1 MLESMPRDIDVEARL
16 NDIAAATI
24 RVARASGTHAVT
36 IRAVAR
42 ELGGST
48 TLVTN
53 YLPSRGALII
63 NVLDRANTRWKREW
77 EQASQHLSAI
87 ERFES
92 LITLQHG
99 TDDTESVLRG
109 LILEIVA
116 NSASEPVLR
125 ESLHRESQAFLTVL
139 RDTAAEA
146 GFADPDAA
154 ADIGYLLLRGAYFA
168 NAEEPGYWSVERTL
182 QTALCALRALPRDA
196 ADHSSGRAAES
207 ASPVS
212 HHRST

>member
-1 MLESMPRDIDVEARL
+1 MPRDIDVEARL

-24 RVARASGTHAVT
+24 RVARTSGTHAVT

-63 NVLDRANTRWKREW
+63 NVLDRANARWKREW
-77 EQASQHLSAI
+77 EAASAGMSAAK
-87 ERFES
+87 RFES
-92 LITLQHG
+92 LITLQRDPDG
-99 TDDTESVLRG
+99 IEPVLRG

-116 NSASEPVLR
+116 NSASEPALR
-125 ESLHRESQAFLTVL
+125 ASLHAESQAFLSVL
-139 RDTAAEA
+139 HAAARAA
-146 GFADPDAA
+146 GYDDPRAA

-168 NAEEPGYWSVERTL
+168 NAEEPEHWSIDHTRKI
-182 QTALCALRALPRDA
+182 ALHALRALPRRPEATGPAPAPLDV
-196 ADHSSGRAAES
+196 H
-207 ASPVS
+207 
-212 HHRST
+212 